1 MPRKFVESFVNAWR
15 GIRIAYRTQ
24 RNMTVHTV
32 IGILAIILSIYLRIS
47 SFEFAV
53 ILGAIFAVI
62 ILELINTSIEEL
74 VNMMTLKRAMRA
86 MVAKDVAAAAV
97 LTCAFAA
104 AIIGAVIF
112 IPKILLLMGA

>member
-1 MPRKFVESFVNAWR
+1 MPRRFVESFVNAWR

-32 IGILAIILSIYLRIS
+32 IGVFAVVLSVYLRIS
-47 SFEFAV
+47 SSEFAL
-53 ILGAIFAVI
+53 ILLAIFAVI

-74 VNMMTLKRAMRA
+74 VNMMTLKRGMRA

-97 LTCAFAA
+97 LTCAFASLM
-104 AIIGAVIF
+104 IGAVIF
-112 IPKILLLMGA
+112 IPKILRILGV